1 MSRRKLA
8 VPDSLE
14 LLLDTICN
22 TFGAVIFISILL
34 SLLVRDSGLRKG
46 AAGLPEEVSA
56 VIAAR
61 NQEIAQAK
69 ARQTVLEMQ
78 LAQQQDV
85 LERFANEESK
95 GLATEIL
102 IAADNQVQL
111 LERRIGVVNEMT
123 QAESQ
128 ALTMEAT
135 MKQQALELQ
144 QAQQRHR
151 VLKQELQ
158 QATTL
163 SSRTARIPRVRK
175 TAKFGLAYMLH
186 DGCLY
191 RATTP
196 DGLIDETDCVRTA
209 ANGTVRITP
218 REDSGMPLQPKPVD
232 DQQDVTQTM
241 KLQAKFQRI
250 DQTSQFVR
258 LFVSRNSFAQFIPV
272 KDALIEQGLEYEVI
286 LFPNDEAELFLSDQT
301 RESFVQ

>member
-1 MSRRKLA
+1 MSRRKL
-8 VPDSLE
+8 VIPDSLE

-34 SLLVRDSGLRKG
+34 SLLVRDSGVREG
-46 AAGLPEEVSA
+46 IASLPEEVSA

-69 ARQTVLEMQ
+69 ARQGALERQ

-85 LERFANEESK
+85 LDRFASAASK
-95 GLATEIL
+95 GLANEIL
-102 IAADNQVQL
+102 TAADNQVQL
-111 LERRIGVVNEMT
+111 LEQKTDVVDGMT

-135 MKQQALELQ
+135 MKQQALKLQ
-144 QAQQRHR
+144 QTQQQHKAL
-151 VLKQELQ
+151 LKEMQ

-163 SSRTARIPRVRK
+163 SSRTARIPRIRR
-175 TAKFGLAYMLH
+175 TEKFGLAYMLH
-186 DGCLY
+186 EGRLY

-196 DGLIDETDCVRTA
+196 DGEIDEMDCVRTEA
-209 ANGTVRITP
+209 GGMTRIAP
-218 REDSGMPLQPKPVD
+218 RADSGMAVPQESVAA
-232 DQQDVTQTM
+232 QDHAVERH
-241 KLQAKFQRI
+241 KLQAKFQQI
-250 DQTSQFVR
+250 DKARQFVR

-272 KDALIEQGLEYEVI
+272 KDALIEHGLEYEVI
-286 LFPNDEAELFLSDQT
+286 LFSDGKAELFLSDQQ

>member
-46 AAGLPEEVSA
+46 AAELPEEVSA

-111 LERRIGVVNEMT
+111 LERKIGVVDEMT

-218 REDSGMPLQPKPVD
+218 REDSGLPLQPKPVD

-258 LFVSRNSFAQFIPV
+258 LFVSRNAFAQFIPV

>member
-1 MSRRKLA
+1 MSRRKL
-8 VPDSLE
+8 VIPDSLE

-34 SLLVRDSGLRKG
+34 SLLVRDSGVRECI
-46 AAGLPEEVSA
+46 ASLPEEVSA

-69 ARQTVLEMQ
+69 SRQVALELQ

-85 LERFANEESK
+85 LDRFASVESK
-95 GLATEIL
+95 GLANEIMA
-102 IAADNQVQL
+102 AADNQVQL
-111 LERRIGVVNEMT
+111 LEQKTDAVDGMT

-135 MKQQALELQ
+135 MKQQALKLQ
-144 QAQQRHR
+144 QTQQQHKA
-151 VLKQELQ
+151 LLQEMQ

-163 SSRTARIPRVRK
+163 SSRTARIPRIRR
-175 TAKFGLAYMLH
+175 TEKFGLAYMLH
-186 DGCLY
+186 NGRLH

-196 DGLIDETDCVRTA
+196 DGEIDETDCVKTDA
-209 ANGTVRITP
+209 GGMTRIAP
-218 REDSGMPLQPKPVD
+218 RADSGMIVPEESIAVQGHGLERH
-232 DQQDVTQTM
+232 
-241 KLQAKFQRI
+241 KLQAKFERI
-250 DQTSQFVR
+250 DKARQFVR
-258 LFVSRNSFAQFIPV
+258 LFVSRNSFAQFIAV

-286 LFPNDEAELFLSDQT
+286 LFSDGKAELFLSNQQ